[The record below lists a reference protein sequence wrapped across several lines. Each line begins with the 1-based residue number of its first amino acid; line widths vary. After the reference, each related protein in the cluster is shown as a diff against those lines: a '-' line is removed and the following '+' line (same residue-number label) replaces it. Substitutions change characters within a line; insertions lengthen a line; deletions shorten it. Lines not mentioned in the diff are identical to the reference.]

1 MPKYYK
7 IEEQELLSLLSDSR
21 ELAGYKLQAQT
32 IGAVMIHVTIVV
44 LSLKDYPET
53 VAEDLPSLYEVIN

>member
-1 MPKYYK
+1 MKYYK

-21 ELAGYKLQAQT
+21 VLTGLQAA
-32 IGAVMIHVTIVV
+32 GVDNWEGNDIVGEC
-44 LSLKDYPET
+44 LEDYPET